1 MHRQDFKKQAILKKV
16 QTGMYMGKI
25 KQLALHE
32 ALKIAA
38 GEVVERPVSIVKELV
53 ENALD
58 AGATTIDIYIE
69 EGGKTLIRVIDNG
82 SGMDK
87 DDAIACFLPHATSKI
102 TAVEDLER
110 LTSFGFRGEALAS
123 IAAVSNI
130 TLKTKTEAADT
141 GLQVT
146 ATQGVLNPPLS
157 IGCASG
163 TDITITHLFDNVPAR
178 KKFLKTVDTEWRQ
191 IIQLLQATALG
202 HLQVHLRLY
211 HFNQLIYNC
220 PPTSTAQDRAHQLWD
235 DHTARSLLPFTT
247 TTAHGTIHG
256 VLSNHQF
263 MRYARSH
270 MFVFIN
276 NRWVRSN
283 NLLKAVMKGYESV
296 LQPGKFPAA
305 FLYVTV
311 DPSTVD
317 VNIHPRKEEVQLIH
331 SKPLETAL
339 YNIVKETLTTQ
350 IQRHEQPPLIPA
362 LRLDQAPTQ
371 QTYTAPQESINT
383 FISALK
389 APFEPEQ
396 PGTFH
401 RSFATAAPSMAPTA
415 LAQEPTTH
423 LQQELTTGEPSIIL
437 AQLHKTYILVEK
449 TSGLW
454 MIDQHA
460 AHERILYETFRNRFT
475 EVAATRL
482 LFPERIH
489 IDPFDQQLLLQ
500 YLPLL
505 LTEGLEIEAFDEQQL
520 VVYATPS
527 YAKNLDLKSFIAECV
542 HNIKELAHL
551 DRQAIFKKLK
561 ERVHA
566 MMACKGAI
574 KAGDVLEMTQMHDL
588 IQQLEKC
595 PNKLT
600 CPHGRPTTWT
610 IRSYEIE
617 KNFKRVV

>member
-1 MHRQDFKKQAILKKV
+1 
-16 QTGMYMGKI
+16 MGKI
-25 KQLALHE
+25 KQLPLQE

-69 EGGKTLIRVIDNG
+69 EGGKSLIRVIDNG

-87 DDAIACFLPHATSKI
+87 DDASACFLPHATSKI
-102 TAVEDLER
+102 SAVEDLER

-123 IAAVSNI
+123 IAAVSTI
-130 TLKTKTEAADT
+130 TLKTKTDTADT
-141 GLQVT
+141 GIQVT
-146 ATQGVLNPPLS
+146 VTQGTLHSPITV
-157 IGCASG
+157 GCATG

-191 IIQLLQATALG
+191 IIQLLQATALA
-202 HLQVHLRLY
+202 HLHVHLRLY

-220 PPTSTAQDRAHQLWD
+220 PPTSTALDRAHQLWD
-235 DHTARSLLPFTT
+235 DHTARSLLPFSTT
-247 TTAHGTIHG
+247 TEHGTIHG

-305 FLYVTV
+305 FLYVSV

-331 SKPLETAL
+331 SKALESALHTA
-339 YNIVKETLTTQ
+339 VKETLTAQ
-350 IQRHEQPPLIPA
+350 IQRQEQPPLIPA
-362 LRLDQAPTQ
+362 LRLDQTPAHIPYSTQ
-371 QTYTAPQESINT
+371 QESSNT

-389 APFEPEQ
+389 APFESEQ
-396 PGTFH
+396 PRPFNN
-401 RSFATAAPSMAPTA
+401 SFSIPTSSMIQASAAQDE
-415 LAQEPTTH
+415 LIH
-423 LQQELTTGEPSIIL
+423 HQQELVNVEQSTIL
-437 AQLHKTYILVEK
+437 AQFHKTYILVEK

-482 LFPERIH
+482 LFPERVQ
-489 IDPFDQQLLLQ
+489 IDEFDQKLLLQ

-505 LTEGLEIEAFDEQQL
+505 LAEGLEIEVFDEQQL
-520 VVYATPS
+520 VIYATPS
-527 YAKNLDLKSFIAECV
+527 YAKNLDLKSFIAECIQ
-542 HNIKELAHL
+542 NIKELAHL
-551 DRQAIFKKLK
+551 DRQAVFKKLK

-574 KAGDVLEMTQMHDL
+574 KAGDILDMTQMHDL